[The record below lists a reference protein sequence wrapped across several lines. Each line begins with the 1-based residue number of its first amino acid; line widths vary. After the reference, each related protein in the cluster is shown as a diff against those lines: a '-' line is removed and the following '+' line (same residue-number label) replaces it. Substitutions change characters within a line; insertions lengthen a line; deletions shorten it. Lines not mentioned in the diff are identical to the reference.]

1 MTTPIAQGPVDVN
14 VRARFERWITA
25 PPFEKTIER
34 HGENG
39 SWPGNYRDY
48 GVQLAWCAWKDSA
61 KAELDAC
68 RTTVRDVMVT
78 DHGLNTWNRCALAL
92 EKRSNAALTGAEGV
106 RVEGTVMHGG

>member
-1 MTTPIAQGPVDVN
+1 MTTPIAAGLVDAD

-48 GVQLAWCAWKDSA
+48 GVQLAWCAWEDSA

-68 RTTVRDVMVT
+68 RATVRGVMVT
-78 DHGLNTWNRCALAL
+78 DNALNTWNRCMLAL
-92 EKRSNAALTGAEGV
+92 EKRSNAGSNGPSGVAAKV
-106 RVEGTVMHGG
+106 RVD